1 MPRHWTRTLRLA
13 GAALAFAATAA
24 AAFAADRQPSVVSKW
39 NSVALNEIVLNGSAP
54 YKNARQL
61 AILNLAIYNAI
72 EAVEQKHN
80 LLHVD
85 VPPAPRSSAQAAAAA
100 AGYAAL
106 GGLFPKSNET
116 YLSTTYYNE
125 LARIPDGT
133 AKTEGIA
140 LGLEVARQVL
150 AGRQDDGGNDAARN
164 FGEIKPIALESPA
177 QFFVPPPPATS
188 EAQFAAD
195 IQRSKSL
202 GERDSKTRT
211 PEQTEIALFWSNTGV
226 GTYGSAG
233 HSLRIGQTLARQKNL
248 ALADEA
254 RLLALLSIALSDGA
268 VSSVYWKYQYQSQ
281 RPVEYIRAGR
291 PEAGLAAQP
300 DWQPLSPAAGLDYPS
315 TLTTYAGATAAVLQD
330 FFKTDKLGFT
340 LDSVSL
346 PGVTR
351 SYASISAATNEASA
365 SRTYSGYHT
374 GAAIRA
380 GRELLGPAI
389 GHYVV
394 RNFLR
399 PKDQGGRKGP
409 QVAAR

>member
-1 MPRHWTRTLRLA
+1 MTRQWIRTFRLA
-13 GAALAFAATAA
+13 GAACLFTGVAATSFAAE
-24 AAFAADRQPSVVSKW
+24 RQASVVSKW

-61 AILNLAIYNAI
+61 AILNLALYNAV
-72 EAVEQKHN
+72 EAVNQKHE

-85 VPPAPRSSAQAAAAA
+85 VPPAPDASAQAAAAA
-100 AGYAAL
+100 AGYATL

-125 LARIPDGT
+125 LARIPESP
-133 AKTEGIA
+133 AKAKGIA

-150 AGRQDDGGNDAARN
+150 ASRQDDGGNDAN
-164 FGEIKPIALESPA
+164 KPFGEIKPIALSSAA
-177 QFFVPPPPATS
+177 QFFVPPPPGS
-188 EAQFAAD
+188 GDVQFASD

-202 GERDSKTRT
+202 GERDSKIRT

-248 ALADEA
+248 SLADEA
-254 RLLALLSIALSDGA
+254 RLLALLSVALSDGA
-268 VSSVYWKYQYQSQ
+268 VSSVYWKYQYKSQ
-281 RPVEYIRAGR
+281 RPVEYIRAGN
-291 PEAGLAAQP
+291 PQAGLQAQP
-300 DWQPLSPAAGLDYPS
+300 DWEPLSPAAGLDYPS
-315 TLTTYAGATAAVLQD
+315 TLTTYAGATTAVLQN
-330 FFKTDKLGFT
+330 FFKTDKLRFT

-351 SYASISAATNEASA
+351 SYASISAATDEASV

-374 GAAIRA
+374 GAAIRT

-389 GHYVV
+389 GRYVAE
-394 RNFLR
+394 NFLK
-399 PKDQGGRKGP
+399 PKRQL
-409 QVAAR
+409 VAAR